1 VYSSWELV
9 DGADPKLTLEELD
22 SNQELVPTFM
32 SVGCREVVAVHMK
45 VSMKRKLIKNMK
57 IKITINLCDATAV

>member
-32 SVGCREVVAVHMK
+32 SVGCREVVTVHMK
-45 VSMKRKLIKNMK
+45 VSMKRKIDKKYENKNNDKFM
-57 IKITINLCDATAV
+57 

>member
-45 VSMKRKLIKNMK
+45 VSVKKKIDKKL
-57 IKITINLCDATAV
+57 